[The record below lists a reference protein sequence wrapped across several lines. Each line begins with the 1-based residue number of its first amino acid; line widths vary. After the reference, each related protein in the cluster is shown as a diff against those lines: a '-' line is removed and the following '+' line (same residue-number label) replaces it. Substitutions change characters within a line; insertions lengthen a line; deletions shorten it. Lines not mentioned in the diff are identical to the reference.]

1 MKTTLRPQCPGH
13 PENTSQVI
21 LKTGK
26 IYLPAVRFPATGI
39 FGPEGTMKGDKD
51 IIKHLNKV
59 LRNELTAINQY
70 FLHARMLQDQGLE
83 RLGKHEYQE
92 SVEEMHHA
100 DWMVKRILFLEG
112 LPNLQD
118 LGKLMIGENVAEILA
133 NDLKLE
139 YAARNDVVDAIVA
152 CEKGRDFISREKL
165 KAILDATEEHIDYLE
180 TQISLLE
187 SVGIQNYIQSQMAP
201 LDGEEY

>member
-1 MKTTLRPQCPGH
+1 
-13 PENTSQVI
+13 
-21 LKTGK
+21 
-26 IYLPAVRFPATGI
+26 
-39 FGPEGTMKGDKD
+39 MKGDKE

-83 RLGKHEYQE
+83 RLGQHEYRE

-139 YAARNDVVDAIVA
+139 HGARNDVVDAIVA
-152 CEKGRDFISREKL
+152 CEKARDFISREKL
-165 KAILDATEEHIDYLE
+165 KEILDATEEHIDYLE

-187 SVGIQNYIQSQMAP
+187 KVGLQNYIQSQMAP
-201 LDGEEY
+201 ADSATS